1 MKSTIIFTRFCNGV
15 QFTGSMM
22 CEIKEVEDTSIWLL
36 EIINNDLFGGLIY
49 IGFYIFAGKWI
60 I

>member
-1 MKSTIIFTRFCNGV
+1 
-15 QFTGSMM
+15 M

-36 EIINNDLFGGLIY
+36 EIINNDLLRGLIY
-49 IGFYIFAGKWI
+49 IVLYIFIRKWI